1 MNEFLNE
8 NTEEKISKED
18 AISKIKRL
26 IFILSQY
33 KNKNNYDL
41 NFFNSKRIET
51 FSNSDKIKDYLKSKN
66 NHTLIIISLL
76 FSRSSIDYIPFRS
89 HCCYSGRIN
98 NRRIKKIKIVKVKS
112 LKRHIS
118 DDKKEKSA
126 NIIMQFWKL
135 NKLKFISMLRCI
147 IFIQS
152 CWRGYL
158 IRQYIFNLL
167 YLDYLYI
174 NLCLKLSF
182 VLEKKIIK
190 DVFKKIVHLNKTNND
205 N

>member
-8 NTEEKISKED
+8 ITKEKINKED
-18 AISKIKRL
+18 IISKIKNL

-51 FSNSDKIKDYLKSKN
+51 FSNSDKFKDNLKSKN
-66 NHTLIIISLL
+66 KHTLMHLSLL
-76 FSRSSIDYIPFRS
+76 FSRNLIDYFPRRTHYCFPR
-89 HCCYSGRIN
+89 RIN
-98 NRRIKKIKIVKVKS
+98 YRRIYKIKIVKAKS
-112 LKRHIS
+112 LKQSIS
-118 DDKKEKSA
+118 DDKKEESA
-126 NIIMQFWKL
+126 NIIKNCWKL
-135 NKLKFISMLRCI
+135 NKLRFISKLRCI

-167 YLDYLYI
+167 YLNYLYI
-174 NLCLKLSF
+174 NLFLKLSF

-190 DVFKKIVHLNKTNND
+190 NVFKKIVHHNKTNIEN
-205 N
+205 